1 MGQLTTNRRKRLSP
15 SQESSIIEAYQS
27 WDGSETVDDFA
38 QRQGISKQTLYGL
51 LRRRG
56 IRTRTQEAF
65 MSGDGEETTGDV
77 PGLADWLVD
86 KVATQ
91 ALKTILEENRKV
103 HALESR
109 IEELETALREAGIDP
124 DSV

>member
-1 MGQLTTNRRKRLSP
+1 MAPGQRKRLTP
-15 SQESSIIEAYQS
+15 SQEADIIEAYRS
-27 WDGSETVDDFA
+27 WDGSETVEEFA
-38 QRQGISKQTLYGL
+38 RRHGISKQALYGL

-65 MSGDGEETTGDV
+65 MSGNDDEGGV

-91 ALKTILEENRKV
+91 ALKTILEENRRV
-103 HALESR
+103 HILEDR
-109 IEELETALREAGIDP
+109 IERLERRLRELGEDP
-124 DSV
+124 DAGRWDG

>member
-1 MGQLTTNRRKRLSP
+1 MAAGQRKRLTP
-15 SQESSIIEAYQS
+15 SQEADIIESYRS
-27 WDGSETVDDFA
+27 WDRSETVEEFA
-38 QRQGISKQTLYGL
+38 RRHGISKQALYGL

-65 MSGDGEETTGDV
+65 MSGGEEDDAV

-103 HALESR
+103 HQLEAHIEALEA
-109 IEELETALREAGIDP
+109 ALRDAGIDP

>member
-1 MGQLTTNRRKRLSP
+1 MATGQRKRLTP
-15 SQESSIIEAYQS
+15 SQEADIIESYRS
-27 WDGSETVDDFA
+27 WDRSETVEEFA
-38 QRQGISKQTLYGL
+38 RRHGISKQALYGL

-65 MSGDGEETTGDV
+65 MSADGNEPGE

-91 ALKTILEENRKV
+91 ALKTILEENRKI
-103 HALESR
+103 HILEYR
-109 IEELETALREAGIDP
+109 IEMLERRLRELGEDP
-124 DSV
+124 RTM